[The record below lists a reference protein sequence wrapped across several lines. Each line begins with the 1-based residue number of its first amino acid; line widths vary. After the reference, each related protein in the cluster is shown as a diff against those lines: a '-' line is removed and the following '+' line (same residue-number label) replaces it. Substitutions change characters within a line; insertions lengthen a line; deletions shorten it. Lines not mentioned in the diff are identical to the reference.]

1 MGVLDETYNTT
12 AVIKRSSSTSS
23 TATDSLTT
31 VETASGL
38 LRPITDTSQLFDEA
52 NFGREFKFWC
62 DNSVDIKTG
71 DMLTIDSKEYNT
83 AGLSLY
89 QDLEGDDSHYEAR
102 LIRK

>member
-71 DMLTIDSKEYNT
+71 DMLTIYSKEYNT